1 MTMISRGDATRLY
14 EEDPDAFT
22 SSLEIWKI
30 ISGGN
35 ISPVKSRQGFK
46 YWLSERDAE
55 NPKYTLGYS

>member
-1 MTMISRGDATRLY
+1 MTMINRGDATRLY
-14 EEDPDAFT
+14 EEDPAFT
-22 SSLEIWKI
+22 SSLEVWKI

-35 ISPVKSRQGFK
+35 ISPVKSRQGIK